1 MRRCLGLQ
9 LMGEAFGGHFEHSP
23 EREIGLFPIALAPSG
38 LADAL
43 LAHDY
48 RPMNGALNGSLDQ
61 LTGEQASG

>member
-1 MRRCLGLQ
+1 MRRCLGSQ

-23 EREIGLFPIALAPSG
+23 ESEIGLFPIALAPSG

-48 RPMNGALNGSLDQ
+48 RPMNGALFGFLDQ
-61 LTGEQASG
+61 LTGEQAAG